1 MSTSQERMLPL
12 SLITVRTN
20 LTPFLPIG
28 GGNRLIDSFSRIY
41 STTYDEADG
50 KLGPSLSQHC
60 HVTELCRHFRFSP
73 DTKDTARIA
82 SLFHPKRSKY
92 DQNKQYVCS
101 DFMCR
106 QKKQSD
112 WSDCSACEKV
122 FEKYFHFR
130 ETKVPYLKS
139 SLWAVSLCLVQ
150 PDKLW
155 CLLGQSVAR
164 EEKAFRLLSCSLPQ
178 FLPFLLPSPFH
189 SINSAASHLF
199 SVVVDHCILRKKE
212 KEERANENAE
222 SPDFGFGNEFG
233 LFRPS
238 PSLH

>member
-1 MSTSQERMLPL
+1 MIICA
-12 SLITVRTN
+12 LITLICTWLQKLEVYFSRADVAVEPCRLTVRTN

-101 DFMCR
+101 DFICR

-139 SLWAVSLCLVQ
+139 SL
-150 PDKLW
+150 
-155 CLLGQSVAR
+155 
-164 EEKAFRLLSCSLPQ
+164 
-178 FLPFLLPSPFH
+178 
-189 SINSAASHLF
+189 
-199 SVVVDHCILRKKE
+199 
-212 KEERANENAE
+212 
-222 SPDFGFGNEFG
+222 
-233 LFRPS
+233 
-238 PSLH
+238 

>member
-1 MSTSQERMLPL
+1 MCVDYANLHLAPKIGSLLLKSGRCRRAMSPNCEDKFNSL
-12 SLITVRTN
+12 SPYRR
-20 LTPFLPIG
+20 G
-28 GGNRLIDSFSRIY
+28 KSFDRQLFSNIQHD
-41 STTYDEADG
+41 DEADG

-101 DFMCR
+101 DFICR

-139 SLWAVSLCLVQ
+139 SL
-150 PDKLW
+150 
-155 CLLGQSVAR
+155 
-164 EEKAFRLLSCSLPQ
+164 
-178 FLPFLLPSPFH
+178 
-189 SINSAASHLF
+189 
-199 SVVVDHCILRKKE
+199 
-212 KEERANENAE
+212 
-222 SPDFGFGNEFG
+222 
-233 LFRPS
+233 
-238 PSLH
+238 